1 MGRVGGE
8 GKESKEKMEG
18 QLREEGN
25 EGEWMEEVGRKSE
38 QERAR
43 GVEEGREV
51 GWKKDV
57 GGEERR
63 GEGCTGE
70 ERTRVLQSQIT
81 VVTDSS

>member
-1 MGRVGGE
+1 MGDGRVGGE
-8 GKESKEKMEG
+8 GKESKEKIEG
-18 QLREEGN
+18 QKRGEETGRRGGGVDGGSRK
-25 EGEWMEEVGRKSE
+25 GEKTE

-57 GGEERR
+57 GREERR

-70 ERTRVLQSQIT
+70 ERYVL
-81 VVTDSS
+81 

>member
-1 MGRVGGE
+1 MGDGE
-8 GKESKEKMEG
+8 SRWKREGIQGEDGRAKEG
-18 QLREEGN
+18 
-25 EGEWMEEVGRKSE
+25 GRKRRVVDGGSRKGEKTE

-57 GGEERR
+57 GREERR

-70 ERTRVLQSQIT
+70 ERYVL
-81 VVTDSS
+81 